1 MSSAQASRTSSAS
14 AAQTSGAHSAATVGA
29 VTTESSSG
37 FGSNLAQRR
46 SSQALADS
54 VRLLTIDTSPVK
66 YHPPGEAQ
74 ETNGNEGGEVGG
86 EDEEESSDWDE
97 SDDWSDEEDLAA
109 FEVEVASFL
118 AAIRQESRQW
128 TGHVGTPEHRRRV
141 RCLLNVVHEP
151 RSRLPSLLQARVPAR
166 PTLSNIYLNAH
177 CSCCKHSAQVCARTR
192 RSDSRDACN
201 RPRHGPAP
209 PARLTHVQA
218 TRHTR
223 CDARTVIIRN
233 ACTPQ

>member
-86 EDEEESSDWDE
+86 EDEEESVSE
-97 SDDWSDEEDLAA
+97 SNQSPQPTGPIIELLPPNTDDYDFFGS
-109 FEVEVASFL
+109 
-118 AAIRQESRQW
+118 
-128 TGHVGTPEHRRRV
+128 
-141 RCLLNVVHEP
+141 
-151 RSRLPSLLQARVPAR
+151 
-166 PTLSNIYLNAH
+166 
-177 CSCCKHSAQVCARTR
+177 KH
-192 RSDSRDACN
+192 
-201 RPRHGPAP
+201 
-209 PARLTHVQA
+209 
-218 TRHTR
+218 
-223 CDARTVIIRN
+223 
-233 ACTPQ
+233 